1 MLEEKEVVEKK
12 KFGIGIVTIFTILL
26 IVVVLTGMVF
36 IMRVMGKQ
44 KLTTSVAGT
53 EVLDIGETDDSL
65 AEGQVL
71 YDGKVYQ
78 RNEDLITILVMGIDK
93 ETYTEVG
100 GASWSEEEGSELAGG
115 QADALFLVLLNPHNK
130 QVNLVAINRNS
141 MADVDVFDE
150 EGNYTGVFKK
160 QIALQHGYGDGGEES
175 CKRQVQAVSRMF
187 YNIPIDS
194 YVALSMDA
202 IPELNDAVGGITV
215 EVLDDIIYPEY
226 DMDLHQG
233 DTVTLYGEK
242 AYWYIRLRNEDV
254 FNSNELRLQRQKQ
267 YMTTFAAAA
276 KQQAASDIRVA
287 MNLFQLAQ
295 KYMVTDIDLTS
306 FTYLATEAL
315 GYQFDIDNLYS
326 LEGEALQGNQFEE
339 FYVDDHA
346 LQDLIMNLFYEPVT
360 EDTESSSGDS

>member
-12 KFGIGIVTIFTILL
+12 KFGIGIMTVITIAL
-26 IVVVLTGMVF
+26 IVVVITGIVF

-44 KLTTSVAGT
+44 KLTANVAGT
-53 EVLDIGETDDSL
+53 EILEIGETDDEL

-71 YDGKVYQ
+71 YNGKVYQ
-78 RNEDLITILVMGIDK
+78 RNEDLITILIMGIDK

-100 GASWSEEEGSELAGG
+100 GESWSEEEGSELAGG
-115 QADALFLVLLNPHNK
+115 QADALFLMLLNPHNK
-130 QVNLVAINRNS
+130 QVEIIAINRNS
-141 MADVDVFDE
+141 MADIDVFDAD
-150 EGNYTGVFKK
+150 GNYIGVFKK
-160 QIALQHGYGDGGEES
+160 QIALQHGYGDGREES
-175 CKRQVQAVSRMF
+175 CERQVKAVSRMF
-187 YNIPIDS
+187 HNIPVDS
-194 YVALSMDA
+194 YAAISMDA

-276 KQQAASDIRVA
+276 KKQVSSDIRVA
-287 MNLFQLAQ
+287 VQLFQLAQ
-295 KYMVTDIDLTS
+295 KYMVTDIDLS
-306 FTYLATEAL
+306 GFTYLATEAK
-315 GYQFDIDNLYS
+315 GYNFNIDNLHS

-339 FYVDDHA
+339 FYVDDDA
-346 LQDLIMNLFYEPVT
+346 LQDLIIQLFYEQVT
-360 EDTESSSGDS
+360 EEGVPSSADS